1 MDIFVPSCLRG
12 EAPVKTHRRLTTK
25 EQRHKGEKDVFVPSC
40 LRGEALVKTHRRP
53 GLTSINALCVSVVVE
68 VVSLGLAIRLTSPA
82 QQSAH
87 LFPPRRASGVLAA
100 MVASEAGRDA
110 EIDSEARG
118 ICREL

>member
-1 MDIFVPSCLRG
+1 M
-12 EAPVKTHRRLTTK
+12 
-25 EQRHKGEKDVFVPSC
+25 C

-87 LFPPRRASGVLAA
+87 LFPTGDRSHRACERG
-100 MVASEAGRDA
+100 AGGDGGIGGWEGW
-110 EIDSEARG
+110 EIDSEALG